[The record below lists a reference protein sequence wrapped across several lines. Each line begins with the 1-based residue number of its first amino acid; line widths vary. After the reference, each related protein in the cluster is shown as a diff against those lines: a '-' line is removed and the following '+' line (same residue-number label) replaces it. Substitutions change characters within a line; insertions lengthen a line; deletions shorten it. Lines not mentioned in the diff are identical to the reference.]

1 MKNVLVIGATGFIG
15 GHIALAAIEQG
26 WRVRGLRRVPGA
38 TGHIAQ
44 AEVSWYEGDIDHPD
58 SLAQAFENVEIV
70 FHAGGYY
77 PRHSRNVPFH
87 VTHAVKQTRNV
98 IIAARRAEVNRL
110 VFTSTLTT
118 IGIPPLSERRL
129 ADERDHYLP
138 GSLARSAYY
147 ECKYAM
153 ESEVLRAAA
162 RGLPAV
168 IVNPTAVFG
177 PGDLNLT
184 LGGAVLAVAR
194 GWMVAWLPAQINA
207 VDVRDVAQAQIR
219 ASEAGRI
226 GERYILGGHN
236 TTLRELMNIAAEVAG
251 VRPPRF
257 EIPLG
262 LVDLLVWLEDR
273 IPPLELSGNHLRA
286 VRQWQGYNCSK
297 SERELGLNPR
307 PIEATMSEALEW
319 FQAHGHIRS

>member
-1 MKNVLVIGATGFIG
+1 MKDVLVLGATGFIG
-15 GHIALAAIEQG
+15 GHVALAAIEKG
-26 WRVRGLRRVPGA
+26 WRVRGLRRAPGA
-38 TGHIAQ
+38 TGHITQ
-44 AEVSWYEGDIDHPD
+44 AEVSWFEGDIDQLD
-58 SLAQAFENVEIV
+58 SLAQAFEGVEVV
-70 FHAGGYY
+70 FHVAGYY
-77 PRHSRNVPFH
+77 PRHSRNVPLH
-87 VTHAVKQTRNV
+87 VAHAVTQARNV
-98 IIAARRAEVNRL
+98 IRAARRAEVGRL

-118 IGIPPLSERRL
+118 IGIPAFSEERL

-138 GSLARSAYY
+138 GSLSRSAYY

-162 RGLPAV
+162 GGLPAV

-184 LGGAVLAVAR
+184 LGGALLAVAR

-207 VDVRDVAQAQIR
+207 VDVRDVAQAQIQ
-219 ASEAGRI
+219 ASEVGRI

-236 TTLRELMNIAAEVAG
+236 TTIRELINTAAGVAG

-257 EIPLG
+257 KIPLG
-262 LVDLLVWLEDR
+262 LVDLIVWLEDR
-273 IPPLELSGNHLRA
+273 IPALDLLGNHLRA
-286 VRQWQGYNCSK
+286 VRHWQGYNCGK

-307 PIEATMSEALEW
+307 PLEVTLREALDW
-319 FQAHGHIRS
+319 FQGHGIG

>member
-1 MKNVLVIGATGFIG
+1 MKDVLVLGATGFIG
-15 GHIALAAIEQG
+15 GHVALAAIEQG
-26 WRVRGLRRVPGA
+26 WRVRGLRRKPGA

-44 AEVSWYEGDIDHPD
+44 AEISWHEGDIDQLD
-58 SLAQAFENVEIV
+58 SLAQAFEGVEVV
-70 FHAGGYY
+70 FHAAGYY

-87 VTHAVKQTRNV
+87 IAHAVTQTRNV
-98 IIAARRAEVNRL
+98 IMACRHAEVGRL

-118 IGIPPLSERRL
+118 IGPPPFGEDRQ

-138 GSLARSAYY
+138 GSLVRSAYY

-153 ESEVLRAAA
+153 ESEVLRASA

-177 PGDLNLT
+177 PGDINLT
-184 LGGAVLAVAR
+184 LGGALLAVAG
-194 GWMVAWLPAQINA
+194 GWMVAWLPAQINV
-207 VDVRDVAQAQIR
+207 VDVRDVAQAQVR
-219 ASEAGRI
+219 ASEVGRI

-236 TTLRELMNIAAEVAG
+236 TTLRDLINIAADIAG

-262 LVDLLVWLEDR
+262 LVDLIVWLEDR
-273 IPPLELSGNHLRA
+273 IPPLDLLGNHLRA
-286 VRQWQGYNCSK
+286 VRHWQGYNCAK
-297 SERELGLNPR
+297 SQRELGLSPR
-307 PIEATMSEALEW
+307 PLEVTLREALDW
-319 FQAHGHIRS
+319 FRRHGIG